1 MANITTTG
9 FATEAVAITKNDA
22 LNQANHLHGASL
34 YVGGGG
40 HVAVV
45 MTGVL
50 DISGDDTKTISSDP
64 LVEVIFKNVPSGTF
78 LPIAVDF
85 LVDTGTSATDI
96 LKLG

>member
-34 YVGGGG
+34 YVGGKGD
-40 HVAVV
+40 VAVV
-45 MTGVL
+45 MQGVL
-50 DISGDDTKTISSDP
+50 DISGDDTKTISSDD
-64 LVEVIFKNVPSGTF
+64 VDVIFKNVPDGTF

-85 LVDTGTSATDI
+85 LVDTGTTATDI
-96 LKLG
+96 LKIG

>member
-9 FATEAVAITKNDA
+9 FATEAVAITKSND

-40 HVAVV
+40 DVAVV
-45 MTGVL
+45 MAGVL
-50 DISGDDTKTISSDP
+50 DISGDDTKTISTDD
-64 LVEVIFKNVPSGTF
+64 VDVIFKGVPSGTF

-85 LVDTGTSATDI
+85 LVSANTDATDI